1 MLKLGLRLELERSL
15 EGYISVLVCVTR
27 VLLHWTVISL
37 KDSLM
42 IELQ

>member
-1 MLKLGLRLELERSL
+1 MLKLGLRLELEKSL

-37 KDSLM
+37 KESLM

>member
-1 MLKLGLRLELERSL
+1 MLKLGLRLELERLL

-37 KDSLM
+37 KESLM